1 MDIRTKDGNVYSERV
16 EVLRGDPRKP
26 VSVEEVAQKF
36 RKCAAFSVKPISN
49 KNIEEI
55 SRVIG
60 NLEMV
65 SDVSSVVWMV

>member
-1 MDIRTKDGNVYSERV
+1 
-16 EVLRGDPRKP
+16 

-36 RKCAAFSVKPISN
+36 RKCAAFSVKPISD

-55 SRVIG
+55 IRVIG

-65 SDVSSVVWMV
+65 SDVSSVVRMI